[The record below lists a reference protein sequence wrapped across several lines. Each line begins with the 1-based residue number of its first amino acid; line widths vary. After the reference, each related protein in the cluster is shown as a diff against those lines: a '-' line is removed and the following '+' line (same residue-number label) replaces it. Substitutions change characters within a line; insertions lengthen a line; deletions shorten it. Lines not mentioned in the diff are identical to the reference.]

1 MTVSKSAAAWKDVRA
16 EMKPREVQEGKRGRM
31 TVQYHTR
38 LREHHDLSQEVGV
51 ILHDPNVD
59 LLKLCL
65 DLVFSNLIL

>member
-1 MTVSKSAAAWKDVRA
+1 
-16 EMKPREVQEGKRGRM
+16 MKPREVQEGKRGRM